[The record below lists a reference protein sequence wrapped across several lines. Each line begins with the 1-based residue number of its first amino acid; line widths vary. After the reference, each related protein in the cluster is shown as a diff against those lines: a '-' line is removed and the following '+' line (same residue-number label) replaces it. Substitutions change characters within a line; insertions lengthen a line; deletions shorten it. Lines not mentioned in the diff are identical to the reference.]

1 MLPLWLFPAIGGTL
15 GAISGGV
22 AERQE
27 AQEQQRQIA
36 EQRKQIFQ
44 SANNIRALEAKEG
57 AAMQYAYNWASSM
70 VNKYRRNPE
79 AIASVTQGLSTQL
92 GQSSQQRSALRT
104 TAQQLLAQR
113 PASSSDS
120 WVKGAWMR
128 GALKGFASGM
138 GAGIQG
144 TSALADAG
152 VPTGWWFS
160 PKAKD

>member
-79 AIASVTQGLSTQL
+79 AIASVSQGLSTQL
-92 GQSSQQRSALRT
+92 GQSSQQRTALRT

-113 PASSSDS
+113 PASISDS
-120 WVKGAWMR
+120 WVKSAWMR

-152 VPTGWWFS
+152 VPTGWWFP
-160 PKAKD
+160 PKGK

>member
-79 AIASVTQGLSTQL
+79 AIASVAQGLSTQL
-92 GQSSQQRSALRT
+92 GQSSQQRTALRT

-113 PASSSDS
+113 PASISDS

-152 VPTGWWFS
+152 VPTGWWFP
-160 PKAKD
+160 PKAKG